1 MKSGNPFPLLYVPQ
15 RMGNTLEQHRAAIGG
30 NAARQLSRG
39 RAPSTGSF
47 KPSTGLFKPLTT
59 TEEKRKK
66 PENKA
71 KATTSLA
78 TDAILLGFMFFTLLT
93 MACPLLTRVLGY
105 VLCDHGSPQMAGSVN
120 SEVMVLGPCSD
131 FGMQEPHQG
140 CWGQRMTEKG
150 TSSYFF
156 ANFKTRMARTTMIQ
170 MHPGDLEPD
179 PGLQV
184 SSQIQILQIRML
196 TGLD

>member
-1 MKSGNPFPLLYVPQ
+1 MSPCSFPLLYLLNAMTS

-39 RAPSTGSF
+39 WAPSTGSF

-93 MACPLLTRVLGY
+93 MACPLVQQLFGY
-105 VLCDHGSPQMAGSVN
+105 VLCDHGSLQMAGSVD
-120 SEVMVLGPCSD
+120 SEIMVLGPCSD
-131 FGMQEPHQG
+131 SGTREPPQG
-140 CWGQRMTEKG
+140 CWGQRMTERG
-150 TSSYFF
+150 TSSSFSD
-156 ANFKTRMARTTMIQ
+156 NFKPSIGGRGMVKIHLEDQ
-170 MHPGDLEPD
+170 EPD
-179 PGLQV
+179 PGFQV
-184 SSQIQILQIRML
+184 RS
-196 TGLD
+196 

>member
-1 MKSGNPFPLLYVPQ
+1 
-15 RMGNTLEQHRAAIGG
+15 MGNTLEQHRAAIGG

-39 RAPSTGSF
+39 WAPSTGIF
-47 KPSTGLFKPLTT
+47 KPFTT
-59 TEEKRKK
+59 TGQNRRK
-66 PENKA
+66 PQSKA
-71 KATTSLA
+71 KSTTSLV
-78 TDAILLGFMFFTLLT
+78 TEVILLGFMFTLLT

-105 VLCDHGSPQMAGSVN
+105 VLCDHGSLQMAGSVD
-120 SEVMVLGPCSD
+120 SEIMVLGPCSD
-131 FGMQEPHQG
+131 SGMQEPLQG

-184 SSQIQILQIRML
+184 SSQIQIL
-196 TGLD
+196 